1 MKIFTCIEV
10 EVRVCVCACVR
21 WPVCV
26 LFTINRCP
34 SCRMW
39 AKYSNIVRFNNITFQ
54 VVGTHSDVR
63 SLTHTHKHTHNMH
76 TCIRSEF
83 ILLMRSDVF
92 LLTWQLFLLPWGDWR
107 QSLHLLPWKREGSI
121 YSTCLLSGIIVFCW
135 NLAPHNY
142 ECTPAPVPGYHVYV
156 VVVEPTK
163 LNIQSHLGHFKI
175 LHWSINVCVNT

>member
-107 QSLHLLPWKREGSI
+107 QSYICYHGNGKAAYIVLVYFLV
-121 YSTCLLSGIIVFCW
+121 LSSSVGIWHHTTMSALQHRYRDIM
-135 NLAPHNY
+135 Y
-142 ECTPAPVPGYHVYV
+142 M
-156 VVVEPTK
+156 
-163 LNIQSHLGHFKI
+163 
-175 LHWSINVCVNT
+175 